1 MEAYRGRTKS
11 WKGGKE
17 RTRLFGESLRKG
29 AGSWARGDTCQVWPH
44 RFSCFRFS
52 SLICSIFYWLFF
64 LAFSCWLRVGV
75 EDYMFVPTIYLVWLG
90 LVWHCMGFSV
100 RCLHFCLIPPSLVYH
115 PSPYPSYI
123 HLEIIS
129 ARRARIRGS
138 PVVSGNK
145 MALHL
150 PVPCMAW
157 YKIWKSGL
165 SFTEVVCRIYWDGIM
180 KYMKEDEPN
189 YDRVVELMLEVRD
202 KICNVAPRS
211 WKPEIVEASKRD
223 IWKHLSLT
231 SIGWE
236 LFKPRFRRSLWFP
249 TAFLFV
255 DKSSWVR

>member
-1 MEAYRGRTKS
+1 MATS
-11 WKGGKE
+11 FF
-17 RTRLFGESLRKG
+17 LFSILF
-29 AGSWARGDTCQVWPH
+29 TILLH
-44 RFSCFRFS
+44 FL
-52 SLICSIFYWLFF
+52 LIFF
-64 LAFSCWLRVGV
+64 LAFSCWLGVGV
-75 EDYMFVPTIYLVWLG
+75 EDYMFVPTIYLVWLCIG
-90 LVWHCMGFSV
+90 LSV
-100 RCLHFCLIPPSLVYH
+100 RCLQLCFRFIFKFHFCLIPPWLVYH

-211 WKPEIVEASKRD
+211 
-223 IWKHLSLT
+223 
-231 SIGWE
+231 
-236 LFKPRFRRSLWFP
+236 
-249 TAFLFV
+249 
-255 DKSSWVR
+255 